1 MKRHDEPDIH
11 IVALVDQALE
21 PDVRYL
27 AEISIPG
34 LSDTRVPIAVCRRVG
49 RTAARDHRRMTRSP
63 AEDAHDPVTSLK
75 PARTQKRPRQSSGIL
90 KRSGQVLAE

>member
-11 IVALVDQALE
+11 VVALVDQALE

-34 LSDTRVPIAVCRRVG
+34 LSDTRVAIAVCRRVG

>member
-11 IVALVDQALE
+11 VVALVDQALE

-34 LSDTRVPIAVCRRVG
+34 LSDSRCPDMLQP
-49 RTAARDHRRMTRSP
+49 AANHQRYRS
-63 AEDAHDPVTSLK
+63 V
-75 PARTQKRPRQSSGIL
+75 
-90 KRSGQVLAE
+90 